1 MSIFS
6 SIANA
11 EHTFAAWAEKELGK
25 LSAEAP
31 ALTKTV
37 DTIVQY
43 VGGVASIL
51 AGIEGGPAA
60 SAAVTSAVSAVQ
72 TGVTA
77 ISGLVADFGATPTA
91 ASIAGSLAANATELL
106 AAAKVTNPK
115 SVSAATAIVTNL
127 NALTAALTTAS
138 AMPAA

>member
-60 SAAVTSAVSAVQ
+60 SAAVT
-72 TGVTA
+72 
-77 ISGLVADFGATPTA
+77 
-91 ASIAGSLAANATELL
+91 NA
-106 AAAKVTNPK
+106 
-115 SVSAATAIVTNL
+115 
-127 NALTAALTTAS
+127 
-138 AMPAA
+138 